1 MRGPARLE
9 STAIKVIKPPGTFAS
24 AQTEPTSDVALQS
37 VRWKKETFDPAA
49 AGIKDRK
56 KFVTDTGLP
65 VEPLYTPAHL
75 ERINF
80 DYLRDL
86 GFPGEYPFTRG
97 DRPGMNRTDPFVI
110 SAYSGFGDAEACNR
124 RFKKL
129 IEFGTEQI
137 LVALDLPTQ
146 CGYDSDHEM
155 ATAEI
160 GNVGVAIDTLADME
174 ILFDGIPADSIKRI
188 GTLGNSI
195 GPIVLALYAAL
206 GEKQGI
212 AWSRYT
218 VNLQNDPLK
227 EYIARGT
234 QILPPA
240 PAAKLATDAV
250 AWCVEHAPNWSPMTV
265 CVNHI
270 NAGGA
275 GSSMGTAI
283 ALSNARHYINL
294 LLAQGYTIDQV
305 APLLHM
311 FPDERHDFFV
321 SVANLRALR
330 RIWARMMQEQ
340 YGATKPE
347 AMACRTT
354 VYGHGQEALAEPLNN
369 IPRTAFGT
377 LAYVLG
383 GASYVYL
390 AGYDEAVST
399 PNENSARVA
408 LRTLQI
414 LANEHGF
421 TETIDPLGG
430 SYYVET
436 LTAQVEKQILD
447 GLAQIDEIGGALNA
461 ISTGFARRAM
471 TEGAVRRQRAID
483 SGDRPWVTVNM
494 WQQKPDVPNTAFRG
508 DPQAGTRQL
517 ARLAQVKAPR
527 DQARVKAA
535 LADVDRATAEDR
547 NVTPAVLEAVRSY
560 ATVGEIVDIWRKG
573 LAAFV
578 PSTDFKIPA
587 PSPPAIRRRKPRIL
601 IAKVV
606 LDGHDVGARV
616 VAR

>member
-1 MRGPARLE
+1 MN
-9 STAIKVIKPPGTFAS
+9 VFKPPG
-24 AQTEPTSDVALQS
+24 E
-37 VRWKKETFDPAA
+37 FDPAA
-49 AGIKDRK
+49 PPEKRDVEAESVRWLREAFAPARGNAQDRK
-56 KFVTDTGLP
+56 KFAADVGIP
-65 VEPLYTPAHL
+65 IEPLYTPAHL
-75 ERINF
+75 EKIGF

-97 DRPGMNRTDPFVI
+97 DRPGMNRTDPFVV
-110 SAYSGFGDAEACNR
+110 SAYAGYGDAEASNA

-129 IEFGTEQI
+129 IEVGAEQI

-155 ATAEI
+155 STAEV

-174 ILFDGIPADSIKRI
+174 LMFGGIPADSVKRI

-195 GPIVLALYAAL
+195 GPIVLAQFAAL

-212 AWSRYT
+212 PWRRYT

-240 PAAKLATDAV
+240 PAAKLAADCV
-250 AWCVEHAPNWSPMTV
+250 AWCAEHAPNWSPMTV

-283 ALSNARHYINL
+283 ALANARHYLEL
-294 LLAQGYTIDQV
+294 LLARGYSIDQV
-305 APLLHM
+305 APLVHM
-311 FPDERHDFFV
+311 FPDERHDFFI
-321 SVANLRALR
+321 SIANLRALR
-330 RIWARMMQEQ
+330 RIWARMMKET
-340 YGATKPE
+340 YGATSFA

-414 LANEHGF
+414 IANEHGF
-421 TETIDPLGG
+421 ADTIDPLGG

-436 LTAQVEKQILD
+436 LTAQVERQVLD
-447 GLAQIDEIGGALNA
+447 GLGQIEAIGGALPV
-461 ISTGFARRAM
+461 ISTGFGRRVM
-471 TEGAVRRQRAID
+471 TDGAVRRQRAID
-483 SGDRPWVTVNM
+483 AGERPWVTVNM
-494 WQQKPDVPNTAFRG
+494 WPQTPNVANTAFRG
-508 DPQAGTRQL
+508 DPKATERQL
-517 ARLAQVKAPR
+517 ARLAKVKAER
-527 DQARVKAA
+527 DAARVKAA
-535 LADVDRATAEDR
+535 LAEVDRATAEDR
-547 NVTPAVLEAVRSY
+547 NVVPSVLDAVRAY
-560 ATVGEIVDIWRKG
+560 ATEGEIVEIWRRRYG
-573 LAAFV
+573 AFV
-578 PSTDFKIPA
+578 PATDF
-587 PSPPAIRRRKPRIL
+587 
-601 IAKVV
+601 
-606 LDGHDVGARV
+606 
-616 VAR
+616 

>member
-1 MRGPARLE
+1 MN
-9 STAIKVIKPPGTFAS
+9 VKPRNTFAS
-24 AQTEPTSDVALQS
+24 ADPPADASIGVEAE
-37 VRWKKETFDPAA
+37 RWKAEKFDPQADPEREA
-49 AGIKDRK
+49 TS
-56 KFVTDTGLP
+56 FVTDVGIA
-65 VEPLYTPAHL
+65 VKPLYTPADL
-75 ERINF
+75 DLAGF

-97 DRPGMNRTDPFVI
+97 DRPGMNRSDPFVV
-110 SAYSGFGDAEACNR
+110 SAYSGFGDAEVCNK

-129 IEFGTEQI
+129 IEIGTEQI

-155 ATAEI
+155 STAEI

-174 ILFDGIPADSIKRI
+174 LLFDGIPADSVKRI

-212 AWSRYT
+212 SWDRYT

-240 PAAKLATDAV
+240 PAARLAADAV
-250 AWCVEHAPNWSPMTV
+250 EWCIGNAPNWSPITV

-283 ALSNARHYINL
+283 ALANAKHYIDL
-294 LLAQGYTIDQV
+294 LLARGHSIDDV
-305 APLLHM
+305 APLVHM
-311 FPDERHDFFV
+311 FPDERHDFFI

-330 RIWARMMQEQ
+330 RTWAHLMKEH
-340 YGATKPE
+340 YGATRAE
-347 AMACRTT
+347 AMALRTT

-369 IPRTAFGT
+369 IARTAFGT

-383 GASYVYL
+383 GASYIYL

-408 LRTLQI
+408 LRTLQV

-421 TETIDPLGG
+421 RDAIDPLGG

-436 LTAQVEKQILD
+436 LTAQVERQIRD
-447 GLAQIDEIGGALNA
+447 GLTDVERIGGALA
-461 ISTGFARRAM
+461 VISTGYGRRVM
-471 TEGAVRRQRAID
+471 SEGAVRRQRAID
-483 SGDRPWVTVNM
+483 SGARPWVTVNKYP
-494 WQQKPDVPNTAFRG
+494 QKPDTSNTAFLG
-508 DPQAGTRQL
+508 DKQAAERQL
-517 ARLAQVKAPR
+517 ARLA
-527 DQARVKAA
+527 RVKSERDNRRVAA
-535 LADVDRATAEDR
+535 TLAEIDRASAEGR
-547 NVTPAVLEAVRSY
+547 NVTPAVLDAVRAY
-560 ATVGEIVDIWRKG
+560 ASVGEIVDIWRRRFG
-573 LAAFV
+573 TFV
-578 PSTDFKIPA
+578 PSTEF
-587 PSPPAIRRRKPRIL
+587 
-601 IAKVV
+601 
-606 LDGHDVGARV
+606 
-616 VAR
+616 